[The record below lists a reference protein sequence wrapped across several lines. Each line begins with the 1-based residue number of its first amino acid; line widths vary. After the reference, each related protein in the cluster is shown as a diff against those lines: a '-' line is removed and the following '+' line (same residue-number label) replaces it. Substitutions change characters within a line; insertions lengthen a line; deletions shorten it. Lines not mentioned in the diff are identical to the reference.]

1 MYLWKM
7 LRNNTLYNI
16 NHILYTITK
25 KRYIVLSSKDSD
37 FFQLPRRRRT
47 KRVAI
52 QTNER
57 STIYSRRRPFPLKY
71 SWVVSDWANVSRFK
85 CSMRPRKSP
94 SYRMEKGS
102 SSRCNDLEGAGCDK
116 CGERRNTWEKSGDES
131 DRCAHGMK
139 MHSGRKKERCS
150 RRWEGE
156 RVRTRQLP
164 TRPKT
169 AIKRVGK
176 QTTFPF
182 CRSRSD

>member
-1 MYLWKM
+1 M
-7 LRNNTLYNI
+7 LRNNTVLYNI
-16 NHILYTITK
+16 NALYNNK
-25 KRYIVLSSKDSD
+25 KKIHWFFRQKIAILSSFLVGAGQSESQFKRTNG
-37 FFQLPRRRRT
+37 PRFP
-47 KRVAI
+47 
-52 QTNER
+52 
-57 STIYSRRRPFPLKY
+57 RRPFPLKY
-71 SWVVSDWANVSRFK
+71 SRVVSDWANVSRFK

-102 SSRCNDLEGAGCDK
+102 SRRCNDLEGAGCDK
-116 CGERRNTWEKSGDES
+116 CGERRNTWEKGGDES
-131 DRCAHGMK
+131 DRFAHGMK
-139 MHSGRKKERCS
+139 MRSGRKKERCS